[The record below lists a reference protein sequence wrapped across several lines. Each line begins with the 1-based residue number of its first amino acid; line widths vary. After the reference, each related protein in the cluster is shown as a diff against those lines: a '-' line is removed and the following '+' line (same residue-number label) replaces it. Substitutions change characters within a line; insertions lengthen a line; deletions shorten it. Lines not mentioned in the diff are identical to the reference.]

1 MPGEHDLAV
10 SFSVPFRYSVHFTER
25 FLDPENRTLLEVLQ
39 RLEPTRRQR
48 VLAVVDDGVERAH
61 PDLAV
66 ALRRYAAAHATGLQL
81 LGEPLVVPGGERAK
95 NDPGLVTSLHQR
107 MAEVGLDRQ
116 SFCLAIGG
124 GAVLDMVGFAAA
136 TCHRGVRIV
145 RVPTT
150 VLGQNDSGIGVK
162 NGVNAFGLKNFVG
175 SFAVPFAVINDF
187 EFLGTLARRD
197 RVAGMAEAVKVA
209 LVRDAAFFDWL
220 CAHAGALA
228 RLEPEA
234 TAHMIRRC
242 ARLHVEHIAGGGDPF
257 ELGSARPLD
266 YGHWLAHKL
275 ESLTEHRLRHGEA
288 VAIGLALDSRYS
300 VEAGL
305 LDAQVNEQIVQLL
318 LELGFRLYDP
328 ALELRDRE
336 GRLLVLEGLRE
347 FREHLGGELT
357 ISLLERPGRARDVN
371 EMDAARVGR
380 CIHWLSERYRDAA

>member
-1 MPGEHDLAV
+1 MSGEHDLNV
-10 SFSVPFRYSVHFTER
+10 NFSVPFRYSVHFTEAM
-25 FLDPENRTLLEVLQ
+25 LEPSNRVLVDALR
-39 RLEPTRRQR
+39 RLEPQRRQR

-61 PDLAV
+61 PELIAS
-66 ALRRYAAAHATGLQL
+66 LRRYAVAHADALQL
-81 LGEPLVVPGGERAK
+81 LGDPIIVPGGERSK
-95 NDPGLVTSLHQR
+95 NDPALVTLLHQR
-107 MAEVGLDRQ
+107 MAAVGLDRQ

-124 GAVLDMVGFAAA
+124 GAMLDMVGFAAA

-145 RVPTT
+145 RAPST

-187 EFLGTLARRD
+187 ALLHTLSRRD

-209 LVRDAAFFDWL
+209 LVRDAEFFEWL
-220 CAHAGALA
+220 CANSAALA

-266 YGHWLAHKL
+266 YGHWVAHKL

-300 VEAGL
+300 AELGW
-305 LDAQVNEQIVQLL
+305 LDPEVAERIAQLL
-318 LELGFRLYDP
+318 VELGFRLYDP

-357 ISLLERPGRARDVN
+357 ISMLKRPGSAVDVH

-380 CIHWLSERYRDAA
+380 CIHWLTERYRDAA

>member
-1 MPGEHDLAV
+1 
-10 SFSVPFRYSVHFTER
+10 
-25 FLDPENRTLLEVLQ
+25 
-39 RLEPTRRQR
+39 
-48 VLAVVDDGVERAH
+48 
-61 PDLAV
+61 
-66 ALRRYAAAHATGLQL
+66 
-81 LGEPLVVPGGERAK
+81 
-95 NDPGLVTSLHQR
+95 
-107 MAEVGLDRQ
+107 
-116 SFCLAIGG
+116 
-124 GAVLDMVGFAAA
+124 
-136 TCHRGVRIV
+136 VRIV

-187 EFLGTLARRD
+187 EFLNTLSRRD

-220 CAHAGALA
+220 CANAEALG
-228 RLEPEA
+228 RLEPEV
-234 TAHMIRRC
+234 TAQMIRRC

-266 YGHWLAHKL
+266 YGHWVAHKL
-275 ESLTEHRLRHGEA
+275 ESITAHRLRHGEA

-305 LDAQVNEQIVQLL
+305 LDAEVNERIVQLL
-318 LELGFRLYDP
+318 IQLGFRLYDP

-357 ISLLERPGRARDVN
+357 ISLLERPGRARDVH

-380 CIHWLSERYRDAA
+380 CIQWLTDRYRDAA

>member
-25 FLDPENRTLLEVLQ
+25 FLEPENRTLIEALR
-39 RLEPTRRQR
+39 RLEPSRRQR
-48 VLAVVDDGVERAH
+48 VLAVVDDGVARAH
-61 PDLAV
+61 PQLGA
-66 ALRRYAAAHATGLQL
+66 ALRRYAGAHAAGLQL

-95 NDPGLVTSLHQR
+95 NDPAIVTGLHQR

-145 RVPTT
+145 RVPST

-162 NGVNAFGLKNFVG
+162 NGINAFGLKNFVG

-187 EFLGTLARRD
+187 ELLGTLARRD

-228 RLEPEA
+228 RLEPAA
-234 TAHMIRRC
+234 TAQMIRHC

-305 LDAQVNEQIVQLL
+305 LDAQVNERIVRLL

-357 ISLLERPGRARDVN
+357 ISLLERPGRARDVH

-380 CIHWLSERYRDAA
+380 CIHWLTERYRDAA

>member
-25 FLDPENRTLLEVLQ
+25 FLEPENRTLIDALR
-39 RLEPTRRQR
+39 RLEPSRRQR
-48 VLAVVDDGVERAH
+48 VFALIDDGVERAH
-61 PDLAV
+61 PQLGV
-66 ALRRYAAAHATGLQL
+66 ALRRYAVAHAEGMQL

-95 NDPGLVTSLHQR
+95 NDPAIVSGLHQR

-124 GAVLDMVGFAAA
+124 GAVLDMAGFAAA
-136 TCHRGVRIV
+136 TCHRGVRIL

-150 VLGQNDSGIGVK
+150 VLAQNDSGIGVK
-162 NGVNAFGLKNFVG
+162 NGVNAFGMKNFVG

-187 EFLGTLARRD
+187 QFLGTLGRRD
-197 RVAGMAEAVKVA
+197 RIAGMAEAVKVS

-220 CAHAGALA
+220 CAHADALA

-234 TAHMIRRC
+234 TAYMVRRC

-266 YGHWLAHKL
+266 YGHWAAHKL

-305 LDAQVNEQIVQLL
+305 LGAEVNERIVQLL
-318 LELGFRLYDP
+318 LQLGFRLYDP

-357 ISLLERPGRARDVN
+357 ISLLEQPGRARDVH
-371 EMDAARVGR
+371 EMDTARVGR
-380 CIHWLSERYRDAA
+380 CIHWLAERYRDAA